1 LNVVELHNVSKKFIL
16 YHERARSFQAVWL
29 NWFHRNRNNAYEQ
42 FWALRDI
49 NLTVAEG
56 DTLSVIGPNGAGKST
71 MLKLITR
78 ILEPTEGVIVVN
90 GRTSALIELGAGF
103 HADLTGRDNIFLN
116 GSILGFSRRE
126 MISKFDEIVQF
137 AELEQFIDTELK
149 RWSTGMVM
157 RLGFAIATSID
168 PDLLITDEILAVG
181 DESFQKKCLRRIGSL
196 KEAGKAII
204 FVSHDM
210 DAVRSL
216 CERALWLDHGKMRAL
231 GPAEQVVEM
240 YLQSEAASAEEALK
254 VVLRHGG
261 GQE

>member
-1 LNVVELHNVSKKFIL
+1 MNVIELHDVSKKFIL
-16 YHERARSFQAVWL
+16 HHERARTFQAVWL
-29 NWFHRNRNNAYEQ
+29 NWFHRNRNNSYEE
-42 FWALRDI
+42 FWALRNV

-56 DTLSVIGPNGAGKST
+56 DTLAVIGPNGAGKST

-78 ILEPTEGVIVVN
+78 ILEPTAGVIVVN
-90 GRTSALIELGAGF
+90 GRISALIELGAGF
-103 HADLTGRDNIFLN
+103 HSDLSGRDNIFLN

-126 MISKFDEIVQF
+126 MVSRFDEIVQF

-181 DESFQKKCLRRIGSL
+181 DESFQKKCLHRIGSL
-196 KEAGKAII
+196 REAGKAII

-210 DAVRSL
+210 DAVRGL
-216 CERALWLDHGKMRAL
+216 CERALWLDHGTVRAL
-231 GPAEQVVEM
+231 GPAEQVVDM
-240 YLQSEAASAEEALK
+240 YLEEE
-254 VVLRHGG
+254 
-261 GQE
+261 GQG

>member
-1 LNVVELHNVSKKFIL
+1 MNVIELRNVSKKFIL
-16 YHERARSFQAVWL
+16 HHDRARTFQAVWL
-29 NWFHRNRNNAYEQ
+29 NWFHGNRNNSHEE
-42 FWALRDI
+42 FWALRNV
-49 NLTVAEG
+49 NLAVGQG
-56 DTLSVIGPNGAGKST
+56 DTLAVIGPNGAGKST

-90 GRTSALIELGAGF
+90 GRLSALIELGAGF
-103 HADLTGRDNIFLN
+103 HPDLTGRDNIFLN

-137 AELEQFIDTELK
+137 AELERFIDTELK

-210 DAVRSL
+210 DDVRSL
-216 CERALWLDHGKMRAL
+216 CERALWLERGTVQAL
-231 GPAEQVVEM
+231 GPVEQVVDQ
-240 YLQSEAASAEEALK
+240 YTSGS
-254 VVLRHGG
+254 R
-261 GQE
+261 